1 MVIGHS
7 RSSTPAASA
16 RPQEDMDVHEHLR
29 EDTRGRSGATIQLCG
44 HVCVCAENY
53 GGKREGVRLDG
64 NRGKR
69 VKNEIKADER
79 RKADEQQEI
88 RCQSE

>member
-1 MVIGHS
+1 M
-7 RSSTPAASA
+7 
-16 RPQEDMDVHEHLR
+16 EE
-29 EDTRGRSGATIQLCG
+29 
-44 HVCVCAENY
+44 
-53 GGKREGVRLDG
+53 KREGVRLDG

-79 RKADEQQEI
+79 RKADEQREI